1 MANESYAQGTV
12 TVTTAATKVCTVPTE
27 NDDVLVYCS
36 AATVF
41 GGPSVTAT
49 GATGGVTV
57 PATTLTHIPSVG
69 GVVHD
74 LYAIVGTSTSTVSY
88 LFPVV

>member
-1 MANESYAQGTV
+1 MANESYAQGSV
-12 TVTTAATKVCTVPTE
+12 SVGTTATKVCTVPAE
-27 NDDVLVYCS
+27 NDDILVYCS

-49 GATGGVTV
+49 GATQGVTV

-88 LFPVV
+88 LFPAV